1 MNTIKLALLSAL
13 SVTAINAH
21 ALDTNIKPYVG
32 AELGAMAVD
41 YTTESGVDYSSFYAN
56 QLVSAS
62 AHAGVELN
70 ERLAV
75 EVGYINTSEKS
86 KDFNIGANN
95 LSSDIKLTG
104 FYADMIGKH
113 PITENV
119 KALASVGITHLK
131 ADATYTN
138 NGTGATVS
146 TDEKKTSYRVG
157 LGAEYKVNDKIDVRG
172 TVRYM
177 DTGIDVVESALQY
190 AVGVNYKF

>member
-13 SVTAINAH
+13 SLTAINAQ
-21 ALDTNIKPYVG
+21 ALELTPKPYVG

-41 YTTESGVDYSSFYAN
+41 YTTESGVDYSNFYAN
-56 QLVSAS
+56 QLTSLS
-62 AHAGVELN
+62 AHAGLELN
-70 ERLAV
+70 ERLAI
-75 EVGYINTSEKS
+75 EAGYINSAEKS
-86 KDFNIGANN
+86 KDFTIGANS

-104 FYADMIGKH
+104 FYVDVIGKH
-113 PITENV
+113 PLTDSV
-119 KALASVGITHLK
+119 KALASVGITQLK

-146 TDEKKTSYRVG
+146 TDEDSTSFRVG
-157 LGAEYKVNDKIDVRG
+157 LGAEYKVSDNIDVRG